1 MDQVVNLVNGA
12 KPGDT
17 LDITFRRGSVTKTVT
32 VTLSDRP
39 SSGLQPLR
47 ALAPRDPKA
56 GGHLSPA

>member
-1 MDQVVNLVNGA
+1 MDQIVNLVNGA

-39 SSGLQPLR
+39 SSASGSSFGR
-47 ALAPRDPKA
+47 
-56 GGHLSPA
+56 